1 LLWRRKAIAFRYQ
14 KLAIG
19 MEELEKFH
27 QKKMPDPGKRERSWE
42 NITQR
47 RGIRY
52 FPESIK
58 RFDKPLGDMETAQS
72 ASTHPTFYVPGLA
85 YWRQDW
91 KNLLR
96 MIKRTEETYSMEIT
110 ERRTADIVTLG
121 LSGRLDANTAK
132 AFEEKILG
140 QIESGDRRFIIDLAQ
155 LDYIGSAGLRVFLL
169 AAKRL
174 DSANGKLVLCG
185 FKKTIPYYTLN
196 RPKDPV
202 REAFDIVGFSSIFST
217 YGSDD
222 DAIKSLQA

>member
-1 LLWRRKAIAFRYQ
+1 
-14 KLAIG
+14 
-19 MEELEKFH
+19 
-27 QKKMPDPGKRERSWE
+27 
-42 NITQR
+42 
-47 RGIRY
+47 
-52 FPESIK
+52 
-58 RFDKPLGDMETAQS
+58 
-72 ASTHPTFYVPGLA
+72 
-85 YWRQDW
+85 
-91 KNLLR
+91 
-96 MIKRTEETYSMEIT
+96 MEIT
-110 ERRTADIVTLG
+110 ARRTADIVTLS

-196 RPKDPV
+196 RPNDPV
-202 REAFDIVGFSSIFST
+202 REAFDIAGFSSIFST

-222 DAIKSLQA
+222 DAIKSLRA